1 MPQPINPQVAN
12 RSRLQATVASPSAD
26 PTGWEPQWAVW
37 YERKRQKGISR
48 SQLEVYRYNQRRID
62 IFRADHKINSVA
74 AFTPAKIL
82 EFRSELE
89 ASGLSRMTVHQ
100 HMRTLRTF
108 LIDVGSWPEGKAKDG
123 LLPKLT
129 SADHRIEFFTAE
141 QKNALRLAATRPR
154 DRMMVEVLLRTGIR
168 ESELIGLTV
177 NSFPDTNLRVVGKGR
192 KERSIPLVT
201 AQGDLGRELRLYM
214 RNHRP
219 AVSSDTLFVQSRRP
233 YDPITKAVVD
243 RLCLMLQEK
252 TGIHV
257 FTHKFRHTF
266 ATDLLRQGV
275 NLVVLKDLL
284 GHESLEMV
292 LVYAH
297 VVGAHLQAEMARVE
311 L

>member
-1 MPQPINPQVAN
+1 MAQPKNPQATKKLRPQPPLEA
-12 RSRLQATVASPSAD
+12 AA
-26 PTGWEPQWAVW
+26 PTGWEAQWATWV
-37 YERKRQKGISR
+37 ERKRQRGVSTA
-48 SQLEVYRYNQRRID
+48 QLAVYEYNRRRID
-62 IFRADHKINSVA
+62 IFRADHRISSA
-74 AFTPAKIL
+74 PEFTPARIL
-82 EFRSELE
+82 AFRAELE
-89 ASGLSRMTVHQ
+89 ASELARTTVHQ

-108 LIDVGSWPEGKAKDG
+108 LLEVGTWPEGRASRG

-129 SADHRIEFFTAE
+129 SADHRIEYFTAE
-141 QKNALRLAATRPR
+141 EKNAIRLAATRPR

-168 ESELIGLTV
+168 EAELVELTV

-201 AQGDLGRELRLYM
+201 AQGDLGRELRLYI

-219 AVSSDTLFVQSRRP
+219 QASSDRLFLEVRKP
-233 YDPITKAVVD
+233 YEPITRAVVN
-243 RLCLMLQEK
+243 RLCLRLQEQ

-266 ATDLLRQGV
+266 ATDLLRQGASP
-275 NLVVLKDLL
+275 LVLRDVL

-297 VVGAHLQAEMARVE
+297 VVAAHLQEEMARVT